1 MMNMSNQMM
10 MGGNGMNMNNMNN
23 PMMMGCNGMNINQ
36 MMMGGNGMNMN
47 QMMMGGNGMNMNYPM
62 MMGCNGMNMNNPMMM
77 GCFGGMNNP
86 MMMGGNG
93 MNMNNPM
100 MMGGNGGMN
109 NPKKM
114 GNNEDIDMDM
124 KDKMMMAYLCWL
136 LKNPNIAKNMGMTI
150 EEVKS
155 KISILGYK
163 YGIIEAEKKR
173 KEKEKNKNKN
183 EPKKE
188 DNKADDNIKE
198 YTIKFKKG
206 DKITDIKIDK
216 EEMVAELLNRYFIKE
231 NVDKGTFTFKGRQ
244 LSPSDSDNLIEA
256 GIKNG
261 DEIIVTQN

>member
-1 MMNMSNQMM
+1 MMNMSHQLM
-10 MGGNGMNMNNMNN
+10 MGANRMNMINMNNL
-23 PMMMGCNGMNINQ
+23 MMMRSNVMNINK
-36 MMMGGNGMNMN
+36 MMME
-47 QMMMGGNGMNMNYPM
+47 
-62 MMGCNGMNMNNPMMM
+62 
-77 GCFGGMNNP
+77 
-86 MMMGGNG
+86 GNG
-93 MNMNNPM
+93 MNMNNPK

-109 NPKKM
+109 NKKKM
-114 GNNEDIDMDM
+114 GKNEDIDMGM

-188 DNKADDNIKE
+188 DNKAEDNIKE

-216 EEMVAELLNRYFIKE
+216 EEMVAELLNQYFVKE
-231 NVDKGTFTFKGRQ
+231 NVKNCTFTFKGRQ
-244 LSPSDSDNLIEA
+244 LSPSDIDSLIEA
-256 GIKNG
+256 GLKNG
-261 DEIIVTQN
+261 DEIIVTQD